1 MTSAGE
7 TRPRSRLL
15 FAVAASGLVGLSGC
29 VSSAGDTGPVPVG
42 SITPTAE
49 MVPWRGAAFDA
60 PPSPGQPRRP
70 SLSVASPFATD
81 DGRASDAPA
90 ADDHRRIYAAIDGE
104 AFPVPAVP
112 LEAIDPA
119 FLRTT
124 VAYPTSEPPGTIVV
138 DPAAHYLY
146 LVEGG
151 GRAIRYGVG
160 VGREGFGWS
169 GDAVVQVKRAWPAWY
184 PPKEMIARQPS
195 LRTLLTPLAGGTG
208 MAGGPG
214 NPLGARAL
222 YLWQNGRDTLYR
234 IHGTVEPA
242 SIGKSVS
249 SGCIRM
255 IDQDVIDLYQR
266 VPEGARVVVL
276 GAD

>member
-1 MTSAGE
+1 MTSAVGG
-7 TRPRSRLL
+7 RQRSRLL
-15 FAVAASGLVGLSGC
+15 LAATASGLAGLAGC
-29 VSSAGDTGPVPVG
+29 VSSTGGTGPVPVG

-49 MVPWRGAAFDA
+49 MVPWRGTTFDA
-60 PPSPGQPRRP
+60 PPSTEPPRRASP
-70 SLSVASPFATD
+70 ATLSPFAMD
-81 DGRASDAPA
+81 DGRAASIPSTN
-90 ADDHRRIYAAIDGE
+90 DHRLMYAAIDGE
-104 AFPVPAVP
+104 PFPVTAAP
-112 LEAIDPA
+112 LDAIDPA
-119 FLRTT
+119 FLRTS
-124 VAYPTSEPPGTIVV
+124 VAYSTDEPAGTIVV
-138 DPAAHYLY
+138 DPAARYLY

-169 GDAVVQVKRAWPAWY
+169 GEAVVQVKRAWPAWY
-184 PPKEMIARQPS
+184 PPKEMVARQPA
-195 LRTLLTPLAGGTG
+195 LRSLLTLAGGTG
-208 MAGGPG
+208 MAAGPG

-234 IHGTVEPA
+234 IHGTTEPA

-255 IDQDVIDLYQR
+255 IDQDVIDLYGR

-276 GAD
+276 SAD